1 MDHASLP
8 CLAIIVHFAM
18 VLDLAR
24 KLILRSALVL
34 ILTLFKGNGGE
45 MNRITHVRRSLGTLG
60 LLLVLASAVG
70 CAPSLI
76 VGPLTHQQ
84 EERDHL
90 LNRARQAGMSTD
102 LLDRVLP
109 PLTPEEK
116 RLADEQDHSCRS
128 SYLRKDGFTW
138 TGSGLVAAAAGLTI
152 GGAYATGTN
161 DSTGKLIFGVSA
173 GTMAA
178 LGSGLVAIGGII
190 QQRFTDRGCMTKAYA
205 K

>member
-1 MDHASLP
+1 
-8 CLAIIVHFAM
+8 
-18 VLDLAR
+18 
-24 KLILRSALVL
+24 
-34 ILTLFKGNGGE
+34 
-45 MNRITHVRRSLGTLG
+45 MNQITHILKGSGTLG
-60 LLLVLASAVG
+60 SLLVLASAAG

-116 RLADEQDHSCRS
+116 NVADEQDHSCRS

-138 TGSGLVAAAAGLTI
+138 TGSGLVAAAAGLMI
-152 GGAYATGTN
+152 GGAYATSNN
-161 DSTGKLIFGVSA
+161 DMTGMPIFGLSA
-173 GTMAA
+173 GTNGGSRQQARGHRRHHSAA
-178 LGSGLVAIGGII
+178 LHRPRLYDQGLREMMQI
-190 QQRFTDRGCMTKAYA
+190 QEGDRR
-205 K
+205 

>member
-1 MDHASLP
+1 MDEHDYDQSGP
-8 CLAIIVHFAM
+8 IRWRCTRRGWT
-18 VLDLAR
+18 VLV
-24 KLILRSALVL
+24 ALSR
-34 ILTLFKGNGGE
+34 TLFEGNSGE
-45 MNRITHVRRSLGTLG
+45 MKQIRHVRKGPSTLR
-60 LLLVLASAVG
+60 LLLVLVSAVG

-90 LNRARQAGMSTD
+90 LNRARHAGMSTD

-109 PLTPEEK
+109 PLTSDEK
-116 RLADEQDHSCRS
+116 SLADEQDRSCRS
-128 SYLRKDGFTW
+128 SYVRKNGFTW

-152 GGAYATGTN
+152 GGAYATSNN
-161 DSTGKLIFGVSA
+161 DTTGKLIFGVSA

>member
-1 MDHASLP
+1 
-8 CLAIIVHFAM
+8 
-18 VLDLAR
+18 
-24 KLILRSALVL
+24 
-34 ILTLFKGNGGE
+34 
-45 MNRITHVRRSLGTLG
+45 MNQITHVRRSPGTLG

-76 VGPLTHQQ
+76 VGPLAHQQ

-102 LLDRVLP
+102 LLDRFLP

-116 RLADEQDHSCRS
+116 SLADEQDHSCRS

-152 GGAYATGTN
+152 GGAYATSNN
-161 DSTGKLIFGVSA
+161 DTTGKLIFGVSA

-190 QQRFTDRGCMTKAYA
+190 QQRFTDRGCMTKAYV

>member
-1 MDHASLP
+1 
-8 CLAIIVHFAM
+8 
-18 VLDLAR
+18 
-24 KLILRSALVL
+24 
-34 ILTLFKGNGGE
+34 
-45 MNRITHVRRSLGTLG
+45 MNQITHDRRSPGTLG

-90 LNRARQAGMSTD
+90 LKRARQAGMSTD

-116 RLADEQDHSCRS
+116 SLADEQDHSCRS

-138 TGSGLVAAAAGLTI
+138 IGSGLVAAAAGITI
-152 GGAYATGTN
+152 GGAYATSNN
-161 DSTGKLIFGVSA
+161 DSTG
-173 GTMAA
+173 
-178 LGSGLVAIGGII
+178 
-190 QQRFTDRGCMTKAYA
+190 
-205 K
+205 

>member
-1 MDHASLP
+1 M
-8 CLAIIVHFAM
+8 IQ
-18 VLDLAR
+18 
-24 KLILRSALVL
+24 
-34 ILTLFKGNGGE
+34 T
-45 MNRITHVRRSLGTLG
+45 THVRRSAGTLG

-70 CAPSLI
+70 CTPSTI
-76 VGPLTHQQ
+76 IGPLAHQQ

-102 LLDRVLP
+102 LLEKVVP

-116 RLADEQDHSCRS
+116 RLADEQTDSCRS
-128 SYLRKDGFTW
+128 SYVRKNGFTW

-152 GGAYATGTN
+152 GGAYATSNN
-161 DSTGKLIFGVSA
+161 DMTGKLIFGVSA

-190 QQRFTDRGCMTKAYA
+190 QQRFTDRGCVTKANV